1 MGGYSKEKPPFGRL
15 SHVFDLAA
23 RPARWHPSK
32 SPPLHWD
39 QSKLKGR
46 PFYYYA
52 YGAAVS
58 EVVVDTLTGEWRLLR
73 ADVLHDAG
81 RSINPAIDIGQVEG
95 AFIQGM
101 GWLTTEELWWNK
113 NGKLMTHAPS
123 TYKIPTINDKATDFK
138 AILTKIKGKKPDV
151 IMYGGMDATGGPFAK
166 QAKELGITAKI
177 VGGDGVCT
185 DKVAELAGDAI
196 DNIVCSEAGLALSK
210 MEKGADFEKKYQA
223 RFNTPVQIYAPF
235 TYDAVN
241 VIIDAM
247 KRANST
253 DAAKI
258 LAAMPATNYN
268 GVIGN
273 IAFDDK
279 GDLKQGSITLY
290 NYKDKKKSVLDV
302 VKM

>member
-1 MGGYSKEKPPFGRL
+1 
-15 SHVFDLAA
+15 
-23 RPARWHPSK
+23 
-32 SPPLHWD
+32 
-39 QSKLKGR
+39 
-46 PFYYYA
+46 
-52 YGAAVS
+52 
-58 EVVVDTLTGEWRLLR
+58 
-73 ADVLHDAG
+73 
-81 RSINPAIDIGQVEG
+81 
-95 AFIQGM
+95 
-101 GWLTTEELWWNK
+101 
-113 NGKLMTHAPS
+113 
-123 TYKIPTINDKATDFK
+123 
-138 AILTKIKGKKPDV
+138 
-151 IMYGGMDATGGPFAK
+151 
-166 QAKELGITAKI
+166 
-177 VGGDGVCT
+177 
-185 DKVAELAGDAI
+185 
-196 DNIVCSEAGLALSK
+196 
-210 MEKGADFEKKYQA
+210 
-223 RFNTPVQIYAPF
+223 VQIYAPF